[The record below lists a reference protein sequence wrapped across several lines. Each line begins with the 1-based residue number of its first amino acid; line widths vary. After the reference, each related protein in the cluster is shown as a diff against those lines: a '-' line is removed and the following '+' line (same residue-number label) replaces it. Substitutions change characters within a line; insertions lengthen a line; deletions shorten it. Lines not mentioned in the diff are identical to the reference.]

1 MLTFSSSF
9 AFLLLLVISS
19 SIAILL
25 LLAITGVAESQ
36 ASSLRQGAGGKKSL
50 GSLGL
55 SKPETNTGK
64 LVISGVTESQA
75 SSLRQG
81 AGGKSFDSL
90 GLTKPETN
98 AGKLFTSGVVESQ
111 ASSLRQGAGG
121 KNLGSLQPEPNA
133 GKLVIS
139 GVAESQAS
147 SLRQGAGGKNLGS
160 LQPEP
165 NSGKLVISGVAESQA
180 SSLRQGTGGKNL
192 GSLGLT
198 KPETNA
204 GKQPSSQ
211 ETSPT
216 ARKSDDFE
224 LATFNRRLPTAGT
237 SGDPHFKTWKGEHFE
252 YHGQCDM
259 ILAKDD
265 TFADGLGLDM
275 QIRTKLVRYWSY
287 IHRAAVRIGDD
298 ILEVEGTADD
308 ILSAENN
315 HYWINFE
322 YQGELKTI
330 GGFPIKYQLQDANQ
344 VKRWFEIDLS
354 SKYPGQRIV
363 ISTFKE
369 FVRMDYQNGSAE
381 SVGNAV
387 GMLGNFHTGK
397 TLARDGA
404 TELHDFSV
412 YGNEWQV
419 LPHDAMLF
427 HDVSAPQFPKKCM
440 APEDPQGERRR
451 RLDESSIMEEE
462 AEAACAS
469 LPDPM
474 DRKDCVY
481 DIIATQDM
489 GMIGAY

>member
-98 AGKLFTSGVVESQ
+98 VVESQ

-133 GKLVIS
+133 
-139 GVAESQAS
+139 
-147 SLRQGAGGKNLGS
+147 
-160 LQPEP
+160 
-165 NSGKLVISGVAESQA
+165 GKLVISGVAESQA

-298 ILEVEGTADD
+298 ILEVEGTGDD

-330 GGFPIKYQLQDANQ
+330 GGFPIKYQLQDSNQ

-440 APEDPQGERRR
+440 EPEDPQGERRR

-474 DRKDCVY
+474 DRKDC
-481 DIIATQDM
+481 
-489 GMIGAY
+489 